1 MLPAAVRK
9 WLHRPKRSDPRL
21 LSQFF
26 YADERVTRLVMEIN
40 GLDVETDPQQYL
52 VLLNQLHLS
61 QAHLL
66 TLIERLM
73 DECIPKE
80 RHCRD
85 YQAKFPEELLVDN
98 LGTHVL
104 FAAECL
110 VAGTVLE
117 LEEADGLQLRPLAR
131 NLVCSLQL
139 VRKVLREQSLSQA
152 SSCSE
157 PVRMA
162 LVRFDTLFAEF
173 ELSYVASLVSV
184 KSPEELYKQQEIVV
198 LFCETVERALKL
210 GYLTQDMI
218 DGCEPLLMFTI
229 PRLAIIS
236 GLLIYPE
243 GPLSLERTP
252 EEMSRVFSP
261 FHSMLKRIRD
271 LLRVLSEEEL
281 ALLEK
286 ILCAAELEGP
296 CSAASPEPR
305 GEAAPDTRLPA
316 SWWSLEPA
324 RNCSRHRPACSSE
337 TAANPDAGA
346 PGTATGATQR
356 GMEEAKEPVTP
367 GTDPLPE
374 RPLNMRTSDVDAA
387 CTGSASSGLWPP
399 AKAVPLG
406 EPGRAGDP
414 SRDMWL
420 QVHSAVPAG
429 AGHAGSMGPPWDRS
443 QQSWACSTGHGQLAL
458 VASVPW
464 EPTLPGGCVEACVQN
479 RWVRPSQGQALPPL
493 LPGDS
498 SRPLGQQA
506 GSARG
511 RVLCGAVLSVRRPEL
526 RSRYHSAQDM
536 IHTLFVCISGVADQL
551 QTNFASDLRSIL
563 KTVFHI
569 MTSQPEAPVVT
580 DTGQEE
586 EAGEASPVADCA
598 LCSSHG
604 EGNGTGIR
612 QGDGTS
618 RLPEWVPDGTCSQC
632 TACQSPFT
640 VLRRRHHCRS
650 CGKIFCSRCSQH
662 TAPLPHYGLL
672 KPVRVCT
679 HCYTTHLPASPQ
691 PLSRP

>member
-198 LFCETVERALKL
+198 LFCETVESRALKL

-387 CTGSASSGLWPP
+387 CTG
-399 AKAVPLG
+399 
-406 EPGRAGDP
+406 
-414 SRDMWL
+414 
-420 QVHSAVPAG
+420 
-429 AGHAGSMGPPWDRS
+429 
-443 QQSWACSTGHGQLAL
+443 
-458 VASVPW
+458 
-464 EPTLPGGCVEACVQN
+464 
-479 RWVRPSQGQALPPL
+479 
-493 LPGDS
+493 
-498 SRPLGQQA
+498 PLGQQA

>member
-1 MLPAAVRK
+1 
-9 WLHRPKRSDPRL
+9 
-21 LSQFF
+21 
-26 YADERVTRLVMEIN
+26 
-40 GLDVETDPQQYL
+40 
-52 VLLNQLHLS
+52 
-61 QAHLL
+61 
-66 TLIERLM
+66 
-73 DECIPKE
+73 
-80 RHCRD
+80 
-85 YQAKFPEELLVDN
+85 
-98 LGTHVL
+98 
-104 FAAECL
+104 
-110 VAGTVLE
+110 
-117 LEEADGLQLRPLAR
+117 
-131 NLVCSLQL
+131 
-139 VRKVLREQSLSQA
+139 
-152 SSCSE
+152 
-157 PVRMA
+157 
-162 LVRFDTLFAEF
+162 
-173 ELSYVASLVSV
+173 
-184 KSPEELYKQQEIVV
+184 
-198 LFCETVERALKL
+198 
-210 GYLTQDMI
+210 
-218 DGCEPLLMFTI
+218 
-229 PRLAIIS
+229 
-236 GLLIYPE
+236 
-243 GPLSLERTP
+243 
-252 EEMSRVFSP
+252 MSRVFSP
-261 FHSMLKRIRD
+261 FHSMLKKIRD

-305 GEAAPDTRLPA
+305 GEAAPDIRLPA

-324 RNCSRHRPACSSE
+324 CNCSRHRPACSSE
-337 TAANPDAGA
+337 TAANADAGA

-356 GMEEAKEPVTP
+356 GVEEAKEPVTP

-387 CTGSASSGLWPP
+387 YTG
-399 AKAVPLG
+399 
-406 EPGRAGDP
+406 
-414 SRDMWL
+414 
-420 QVHSAVPAG
+420 
-429 AGHAGSMGPPWDRS
+429 
-443 QQSWACSTGHGQLAL
+443 
-458 VASVPW
+458 
-464 EPTLPGGCVEACVQN
+464 
-479 RWVRPSQGQALPPL
+479 
-493 LPGDS
+493 
-498 SRPLGQQA
+498 PLGQQA

-511 RVLCGAVLSVRRPEL
+511 RALRGAVLSVRRPEL

-580 DTGQEE
+580 DTSQEE

-604 EGNGTGIR
+604 EGNGTGTR